1 MTGNGSQHEVS
12 TSAVSATVVPTS
24 SVLKI
29 KERNQPLIVKQSF
42 KRTANRLFKS
52 KKLETYN
59 CSNYMPYLGYKLDV
73 IQTGGDK
80 FKLKSSGDLNPFA
93 ARLVKWE
100 PKSGKS
106 ITLTREQA
114 MAFLRSLKICQLVLK
129 AVYCRTGNQNERCL
143 ISTDLLKAMEAL
155 DEAVQGRLGSTEQ
168 AINQVKSSSQG
179 LESLYVRRIN
189 QFIGSVND
197 NSGQSRTRLHGFEL
211 SPTKIV
217 DFESIYINWSEPS
230 STTPSKY
237 LDDAPCQEVDIQ
249 IRTSL
254 SDALRRL
261 FVFPKTDEDL
271 EESSLY
277 SDNSYTYNEPKLFVD
292 KNEDNPYES
301 ILDLCKT
308 IEPYSADLAPNE
320 SENLKQIKS
329 KCEEQ
334 IEHLTIK
341 SMLHPQNNP
350 RVMKEKIDNLMLKIH
365 WKRLLN

>member
-80 FKLKSSGDLNPFA
+80 FKFKSSGDLNPFA
-93 ARLVKWE
+93 ARLVVE

-179 LESLYVRRIN
+179 LKAFMFENKSIYR
-189 QFIGSVND
+189 SVND
-197 NSGQSRTRLHGFEL
+197 NSGNLEL
-211 SPTKIV
+211 
-217 DFESIYINWSEPS
+217 DCM
-230 STTPSKY
+230 
-237 LDDAPCQEVDIQ
+237 D
-249 IRTSL
+249 L
-254 SDALRRL
+254 S
-261 FVFPKTDEDL
+261 
-271 EESSLY
+271 
-277 SDNSYTYNEPKLFVD
+277 
-292 KNEDNPYES
+292 
-301 ILDLCKT
+301 
-308 IEPYSADLAPNE
+308 
-320 SENLKQIKS
+320 
-329 KCEEQ
+329 
-334 IEHLTIK
+334 
-341 SMLHPQNNP
+341 
-350 RVMKEKIDNLMLKIH
+350 
-365 WKRLLN
+365 